1 MRTRSSIGHSVAAL
15 ALAAVA
21 GFSSFAAAAPY
32 PDRAVT
38 VIVPFPPGAA
48 ADAAMRVVGRKLGDL
63 WGQQVI
69 VDNRPGVHGMIAG
82 ASAKPDGY
90 TLLLGAGSGIVTA
103 PLVNPKLAYKAADL
117 VPVGRLTASQNVLV
131 ANQAVGVTSLR
142 ELLALAKSKPGK
154 LNYASSGLG
163 APNHLGM
170 ELFQLITDTE
180 MTHVP
185 YRGAAPAMVDLLSD
199 QVQLGLNAVP
209 TVLSHVR
216 QGKLK
221 ALAIAGDKRS
231 ALLPNVP
238 TMHELG
244 VKGVEIDIWYAL
256 FAPASTPAAIIQ
268 KLSSDLE
275 VSLKDPQVM
284 DLISKQGADASPLGP
299 AELRHL
305 IADDTARWSRT
316 IRERNLKLED

>member
-1 MRTRSSIGHSVAAL
+1 M
-15 ALAAVA
+15 
-21 GFSSFAAAAPY
+21 
-32 PDRAVT
+32 
-38 VIVPFPPGAA
+38 
-48 ADAAMRVVGRKLGDL
+48 
-63 WGQQVI
+63 
-69 VDNRPGVHGMIAG
+69 
-82 ASAKPDGY
+82 
-90 TLLLGAGSGIVTA
+90 
-103 PLVNPKLAYKAADL
+103 
-117 VPVGRLTASQNVLV
+117 PVGRLTASQNVLV

-238 TMHELG
+238 TMQELG